1 MAIGYAP
8 RAGGG
13 RAGAWGMAVIAA
25 VLACWQL
32 DIRQL
37 RERMYHSP
45 SSHERER
52 WHALPAPAG
61 LRLQATQGAPA
72 QGRRG
77 EARGLRGG
85 VRRPAGR
92 GAGER
97 KVQEQM
103 VQLFAGMPGRS
114 AEVQSRC
121 RRTLQALAE
130 TATAPPESHQDA
142 LHRDPIGAS
151 VKERGEPKPSP
162 FLWFPC
168 DRAHGLSACGYV
180 LDSITS

>member
-1 MAIGYAP
+1 MAE
-8 RAGGG
+8 
-13 RAGAWGMAVIAA
+13 IAA

-45 SSHERER
+45 TPRERER

-61 LRLQATQGAPA
+61 LRLQAT
-72 QGRRG
+72 R
-77 EARGLRGG
+77 G

-103 VQLFAGMPGRS
+103 AQLFAGMPGRS